1 MDDSFLLARSQGHRA
16 EGAGWGYRAEPWSPC
31 DGAHA
36 LRLIR
41 GVGCKHFH
49 RRATSPHA
57 EMSLSKTWEIRVRSV
72 SLYQC
77 QNPGCDIVPRVWQ
90 DVTTGGDQAGGK
102 MELSE

>member
-16 EGAGWGYRAEPWSPC
+16 EGEGWGYRAEPWSPC

-41 GVGCKHFH
+41 GVGCKHFY

-77 QNPGCDIVPRVWQ
+77 QNPGCDIVLEFGRMSPLGAIRP
-90 DVTTGGDQAGGK
+90 GG
-102 MELSE
+102 